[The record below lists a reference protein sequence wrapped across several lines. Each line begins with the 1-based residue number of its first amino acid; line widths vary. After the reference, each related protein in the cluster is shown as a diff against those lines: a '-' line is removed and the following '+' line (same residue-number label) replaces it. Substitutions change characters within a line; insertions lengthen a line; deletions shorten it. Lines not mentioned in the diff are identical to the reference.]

1 MLWAPTALCKTE
13 DSSTDDMT
21 ILNCLFV
28 CHFYSS
34 VRPSRSESV
43 FSFILEISVPSPL
56 QLHQK
61 MVIKKREKGKEKEK
75 IGREKRIL
83 HKERLKKF
91 PSLPQVRG
99 RDRSGTHFL

>member
-1 MLWAPTALCKTE
+1 
-13 DSSTDDMT
+13 
-21 ILNCLFV
+21 
-28 CHFYSS
+28 
-34 VRPSRSESV
+34 
-43 FSFILEISVPSPL
+43 
-56 QLHQK
+56 

-91 PSLPQVRG
+91 LSLPQVRG